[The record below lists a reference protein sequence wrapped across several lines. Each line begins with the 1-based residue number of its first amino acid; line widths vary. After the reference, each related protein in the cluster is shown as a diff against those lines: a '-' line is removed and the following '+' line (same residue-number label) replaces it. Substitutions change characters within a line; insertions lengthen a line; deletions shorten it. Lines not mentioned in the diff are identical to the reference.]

1 MEKSILQLS
10 KEALVEDLPSVPHLE
25 KKPKPEA
32 KPKPKPKKKEGT
44 AGRIGPENL
53 PDKKK
58 KTTVG
63 PKTSDRITSAVK
75 THVSKHSDTYK
86 KIGSSIKDTA
96 IEKAKEVGKAWVGK
110 IGDKLKPKD

>member
-1 MEKSILQLS
+1 VEKSILQLS

-53 PDKKK
+53 PVKKK

-63 PKTSDRITSAVK
+63 PKTSDRITSAVSA
-75 THVSKHSDTYK
+75 HVSRNKDTYK

-96 IEKAKEVGKAWVGK
+96 IERQKKSERLG
-110 IGDKLKPKD
+110 